1 MSTSTLKQLPK
12 STIELEITIPWATVQ
27 ESYKKIFEHVVK
39 DTELPGFRKGKAPRE
54 MVEKAVD
61 KTKVYQEV
69 IKDVIPTAFS
79 EAVKEHKLSP
89 LTSPKIEVLE
99 AKEEVDWKVKAIVAL
114 KPRITLGK
122 YKEKIREA
130 KKPTPKIW
138 TPGKDMKKGEKEE
151 DEAKKPGLPEVL
163 TALLSCVEIEL
174 PDLIVEEETNKLLA
188 DLVDQTKKLGMT
200 VEQYLMAK
208 GSTSDQIQKEY
219 RAQAERTLTIQFA
232 IAEIADKEQIT
243 VSQKDIDD
251 LIAKA
256 EKPEERERLKRE
268 SYYLAHL
275 LRQQKTLDFLTSL

>member
-1 MSTSTLKQLPK
+1 M
-12 STIELEITIPWATVQ
+12 ELEITIPWDQVKS
-27 ESYKKIFEHVVK
+27 SYGKVFEQVVK
-39 DTELPGFRKGKAPRE
+39 ETELPGFRKGKAPGE
-54 MVEKAVD
+54 MVEKAID
-61 KTKVYQEV
+61 KTKIYQEV
-69 IKDVIPTAFS
+69 IKDVIPKAFS
-79 EAVKEHKLSP
+79 QAVKEHNLTP
-89 LTSPKIEVLE
+89 LTSPKVEVLK
-99 AKEEVDWKVKAIVAL
+99 AKEEADWKVKAIVAI

-122 YKEKIREA
+122 YKEKIREV

-138 TPGKDMKKGEKEE
+138 TPGKDMKKGEKDEQ
-151 DEAKKPGLPEVL
+151 EAKKPGLPEIL

-219 RAQAERTLTIQFA
+219 RSQAERTLTIQFA

-243 VSQKDIDD
+243 VSQQDIDE

-275 LRQQKTLDFLTSL
+275 LRQQKTLDFLNNL